1 MVILGIETDIGYR
14 ILKNKLKKSKKIHF
28 LNDLSKN
35 YSVEDQLYCYFKSE
49 GFVGNGSSMVPLNW
63 LLKKKILMFDCHY
76 EKNDT
81 RFFSKNTTILYKKYS
96 SPHNRKLKILTEVKI
111 KSLLNTK
118 YRIVETKF
126 MDIKTSFK
134 KLFY

>member
-81 RFFSKNTTILYKKYS
+81 RFFSKNTTIL
-96 SPHNRKLKILTEVKI
+96 
-111 KSLLNTK
+111 
-118 YRIVETKF
+118 
-126 MDIKTSFK
+126 
-134 KLFY
+134 